1 MTHHRGTE
9 YPGTDSAGSPDHH
22 HQGHRQGKIVEQEAN
37 RVHEKVQITLLSF
50 SFLFRN
56 TNHASSD
63 AHGCSFEG

>member
-9 YPGTDSAGSPDHH
+9 YPGTDSAGSPDHD

-50 SFLFRN
+50 FFSF
-56 TNHASSD
+56 
-63 AHGCSFEG
+63 